1 MSGSGQG
8 IIQVDA
14 QGTVNSAAHPAHPG
28 STVVLW
34 LTGEGVTNPPGVDG
48 RPAVD
53 VLPKPVAAVTVTIGG
68 LPATI
73 QYAGAV
79 PTLMPGLM
87 QINAVL
93 DPGVQAGAAVP
104 VVVQI
109 GNNSTQSNVTMVV
122 D

>member
-1 MSGSGQG
+1 
-8 IIQVDA
+8 
-14 QGTVNSAAHPAHPG
+14 
-28 STVVLW
+28 
-34 LTGEGVTNPPGVDG
+34 
-48 RPAVD
+48 
-53 VLPKPVAAVTVTIGG
+53 VAAVSVQIGG

-93 DPGVQAGAAVP
+93 DLGVQSGDAVP

-109 GNNSTQSNVTMVV
+109 GKKSTQSTVTMVV
-122 D
+122 Q

>member
-1 MSGSGQG
+1 
-8 IIQVDA
+8 
-14 QGTVNSAAHPAHPG
+14 
-28 STVVLW
+28 
-34 LTGEGVTNPPGVDG
+34 
-48 RPAVD
+48 
-53 VLPKPVAAVTVTIGG
+53 VAAVTVTIGG

-93 DPGVQAGAAVP
+93 DPGVQAGNAVP